1 MTRRSGDRGSVSVE
15 LAILTPVFALLL
27 AFVVLVGRV
36 QSGRADVEAAAR
48 AAART
53 ISLSRDTSAAIDV
66 ARDDAEAMVRVGS
79 PTCTSMAFNP
89 VVADGE
95 VRVEVSCAVD
105 LAAAALLP
113 VPGSMTVT
121 ASATEIL
128 DVYRE
133 QATRTP

>member
-1 MTRRSGDRGSVSVE
+1 MTRAAGDRGSVSVE
-15 LAILTPVFALLL
+15 LAILTPLFALLL
-27 AFVVLVGRV
+27 ASVVLVGRV

-53 ISLSRDTSAAIDV
+53 ISLSRDTASAIDV
-66 ARDDAEAMVRVGS
+66 ARSDAEAMLGVGS
-79 PTCTSMAFNP
+79 PTCTSMQFSP

-95 VRVEVSCAVD
+95 VRVEISCAVD

-113 VPGSMTVT
+113 VPGSMTV
-121 ASATEIL
+121 SATATEVI

-133 QATRTP
+133 ESTP

>member
-1 MTRRSGDRGSVSVE
+1 MTRPAGDRGSVTVE

-36 QSGRADVEAAAR
+36 QSGRADVESAAR

-53 ISLSRDTSAAIDV
+53 ISLSRDTASAIEV
-66 ARDDAEAMVRVGS
+66 ARTDAETMVRAGS
-79 PTCTSMAFNP
+79 PTCTSMEFNP
-89 VVADGE
+89 VIANGE
-95 VRVEVSCAVD
+95 VRVEVSCVVD

-113 VPGSMTVT
+113 VPGSMTVS

-133 QATRTP
+133 QAVP